1 MFFLFFESNNM
12 MSTLIGLKSR
22 SSRHDDP
29 KNVRPPHF
37 YAHNKTEL
45 DTGRGWRRTY
55 SLARNWR
62 WGRDNG
68 GGSRTPSPVRDIHRR
83 RFVPLL
89 LRSLTTMK
97 LILFSPSSPRQ
108 AFCIPQA
115 ISSSLSS
122 SLLLLLLLL
131 PLSSSSSFGSQ
142 LPWIWIAQAAPSS
155 LFVPF
160 HSFLELPV
168 GAGLEQVQESCGN
181 AWRGWNPE
189 RFSISCSSP
198 TVCSWKF

>member
-1 MFFLFFESNNM
+1 M
-12 MSTLIGLKSR
+12 R
-22 SSRHDDP
+22 PRQRRWQQDP
-29 KNVRPPHF
+29 
-37 YAHNKTEL
+37 
-45 DTGRGWRRTY
+45 
-55 SLARNWR
+55 LART
-62 WGRDNG
+62 GH
-68 GGSRTPSPVRDIHRR
+68 SPEEVCTA
-83 RFVPLL
+83 
-89 LRSLTTMK
+89 SATLTHNNEAHPVLSIFSSPGFLHPASN
-97 LILFSPSSPRQ
+97 LILSF
-108 AFCIPQA
+108 
-115 ISSSLSS
+115 
-122 SLLLLLLLL
+122 LLLLLLLL

-198 TVCSWKF
+198 TVCSWKFQSVISTQSYKLAFAGNAKILLYLLHPVDDSSFSFPPPLVASECIVCKLNMDLPSAVCT